1 MKRTQWFIGL
11 IGLTAAVMILL
22 QGQPWYLPVYAQDPA
37 PATPEA
43 VSEEAPAA
51 EEAPEAAEEV
61 PEAAGE
67 APAPVAEEGAADE
80 SPEAATPATA
90 TPATAA
96 EEPPASPE
104 ATTSPAPS
112 LALAEEGY
120 QDPGQRFQV
129 GLLADYTQTMLAGV
143 PIFES
148 PDRTLAYTVALRPRA
163 ADVNLNAGALSQVA
177 IDTFRTG
184 EGLQVGA
191 FEPVTDGARLPWT
204 GTLTMGRNTQPMQG
218 VMLARQV
225 PGRVL
230 LLLIA
235 ATAEAAD
242 QVEAVYATL
251 EPTLTAPDPA

>member
-37 PATPEA
+37 PATPDA

-51 EEAPEAAEEV
+51 EEVPEAAEEV

-67 APAPVAEEGAADE
+67 ASAPVAEEGATDE
-80 SPEAATPATA
+80 SPEAA

>member
-61 PEAAGE
+61 PEAGE
-67 APAPVAEEGAADE
+67 APAPVAEEGATDE
-80 SPEAATPATA
+80 SPEAA

>member
-51 EEAPEAAEEV
+51 EEAPETAEEG
-61 PEAAGE
+61 AAGE
-67 APAPVAEEGAADE
+67 APAPAAEEGATDE
-80 SPEAATPATA
+80 SPETATPATA

-143 PIFES
+143 PVFES

-163 ADVNLNAGALSQVA
+163 TDVDLNAGALSQVA

-230 LLLIA
+230 LLLVA

-242 QVEAVYATL
+242 QVDAVYATL

>member
-51 EEAPEAAEEV
+51 EEVPEAAEE
-61 PEAAGE
+61 GT
-67 APAPVAEEGAADE
+67 AEE
-80 SPEAATPATA
+80 

-96 EEPPASPE
+96 EESPESPESPE

-129 GLLADYTQTMLAGV
+129 GLLADYSQTMLAGV

-191 FEPVTDGARLPWT
+191 FEPITDGARLPWT

>member
-51 EEAPEAAEEV
+51 EEV

-104 ATTSPAPS
+104 ATTLPAPS

>member
-37 PATPEA
+37 PAPTPET
-43 VSEEAPAA
+43 VSEEAP
-51 EEAPEAAEEV
+51 AAEEV

-67 APAPVAEEGAADE
+67 APAPVAEEAATDE

-90 TPATAA
+90 A
-96 EEPPASPE
+96 EESPASPE
-104 ATTSPAPS
+104 ATTLPAPS

-148 PDRTLAYTVALRPRA
+148 PDGTLAYTVALRPRA
-163 ADVNLNAGALSQVA
+163 TDVDLNAGALSQVA

>member
-1 MKRTQWFIGL
+1 MTRTQWFIGL

-61 PEAAGE
+61 PEAGE
-67 APAPVAEEGAADE
+67 APAPVAEEGATDE
-80 SPEAATPATA
+80 SPEAA